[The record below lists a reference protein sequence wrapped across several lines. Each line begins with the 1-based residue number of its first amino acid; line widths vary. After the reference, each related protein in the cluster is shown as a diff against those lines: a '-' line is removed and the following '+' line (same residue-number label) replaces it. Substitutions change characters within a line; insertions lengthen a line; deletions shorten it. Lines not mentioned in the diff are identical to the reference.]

1 MKTKLLIL
9 TVAVLLVSQDA
20 LAYRRGR
27 GGYGYGWG
35 YGGYGGYGAGT
46 TVAGSFLAGSAALT
60 QAAGSFNYN
69 TSRAAVNYQQAYQHY
84 IENRKLAVQTYFDLR
99 RMNASYRAEQEMQ
112 HPHAT
117 PDEIVAFNQS
127 RLPEPLSAN
136 VFDPGHGVL
145 DWPPLLQRPEFA
157 EHRAK
162 IEGLYGEWAADPHG
176 SGLGTQNCRDIDEA
190 VADMSDKLRSEIK
203 QFKPDEYIA
212 ASKFLKSLAFQAR
225 SSSGNTVAAK

>member
-1 MKTKLLIL
+1 MKTKVLLL
-9 TVAVLLVSQDA
+9 TVVALLVAQDA
-20 LAYRRGR
+20 FAYGRRGGGNGY
-27 GGYGYGWG
+27 GGY
-35 YGGYGGYGAGT
+35 GYGGYGAGT
-46 TVAGSFLAGSAALT
+46 TVAGSYLAGTAALT

-117 PDEIVAFNQS
+117 PDELVAFNQA
-127 RLPEPLSAN
+127 RMPEPLSAN
-136 VFDPGHGVL
+136 VFDPGHGLL
-145 DWPPLLQRPEFA
+145 DWPPLLARPEFA
-157 EHRAK
+157 ENRAK

-176 SGLGTQNCRDIDEA
+176 SGLGTQNCRDIDQA
-190 VADMSDKLRSEIK
+190 VSDMGDKLHSEIK